1 MGLAALAAGVAALSP
16 LAIGPAAAQ
25 PAPRTLRFVIIPK
38 ITHPWFDEV
47 FRGAEQAALM
57 IQSQA
62 ATTRVVRDYQPPA
75 QALVEQQAAIL
86 QRAIAAR
93 PDGFSIDPLD
103 DTRIA
108 PLQQHARS
116 QGIPLTVFDA
126 ESPKGLAIPSIG
138 TDFCR

>member
-25 PAPRTLRFVIIPK
+25 PAPRTLRFV